1 MAGARD
7 DSRRIRDRS
16 GGKEKEEKEKV
27 EERKGAKEEERGTI
41 YRLERLLVPVFLTS
55 LRVLTSSNR
64 TVALQLSVSPSSIS
78 LSFSVILKL
87 L

>member
-16 GGKEKEEKEKV
+16 GGKEKEEKEK
-27 EERKGAKEEERGTI
+27 RKGAKEEERGTI